1 MLSTGAVIVPS
12 ACLRCQLRQVIFRTG
27 KRVSVNRIDCLRWRA
42 SRAFGASCP
51 RFQDAHDQVLDDK
64 VHGKEKSKLSEYPL
78 GRIYGKP
85 GRRHRETSA
94 RLTQDSMQ
102 KPFEVVVLRDV
113 PDAKGGN
120 EADQHKA
127 SSYQE
132 TNHAGAS
139 QIARD
144 ILSKNASPKEAEIF
158 DSIDALRPPSTIIA
172 EEEYESLAKDLAD
185 GYNTRQLSRYL
196 SRSLQSISLGP
207 PSQVGRKA
215 LKWRENALQ
224 TLAWRPRISPTD
236 EATHKTTLFQK
247 DDAANPKYKLVE
259 QILRQS
265 WSVSIDGELYQIG
278 YLDMKLE
285 AWHLSFLFDLYENS
299 RPMYEAWIKNPL
311 LLRSSEIRPDRAH
324 NVLRITA
331 RKQDAEE
338 IAARIQQKFREFES
352 LELDLTALK
361 PLRTRRQPSKFH
373 EYLPDQTS
381 LHAIQRRLFCIF
393 ERRDKKTLVI
403 HAPLEVTL
411 WQARRAFLSFIDLP
425 SPSSIKSTIVATSPI
440 DIRAEES
447 DGNAHL
453 LPDQPAQ
460 GMKSRQ
466 LALRYARLARS
477 TEFAENCIGSE
488 SSNTTHFEA
497 NTKDSFYAQ
506 VSSIAEGLSAVKP
519 LEPITFDS
527 PSETVPFWELGDRAY
542 CEPWEVQFCKVLYN
556 NTKSGHMRTI
566 QTLPSRGQKVVIGAL
581 DTSPSQSTIQPQ
593 VPGIA
598 TLVSYF
604 SPTLESVKSPLIVA
618 HFVPNPFTTNGLA
631 PLTKL
636 PRIRMRYSVS
646 TNTERSTVK
655 LQGIRAVLSQQ
666 EFRVH
671 LPQEATDVRF
681 VRQCTIRALSNVA
694 LGDRDIQNFT
704 AMLQHSLNRKRAF
717 LDGEPMVKFR
727 LPGSP
732 FDDLT
737 DPWARDL
744 RKNGFE
750 VDYLFERFEQVQ
762 SLDLDLNFDTAF
774 SANVDPSVKNVLSEY
789 PTDVFLRYQEI
800 EGGIVGG
807 QRTELRLVNSAGSVS
822 TLGHDDPGAY
832 DTGYVGG
839 GEQADVEENLRL
851 VKLSLRLANALT
863 RINAGDVEYT
873 SS

>member
-1 MLSTGAVIVPS
+1 M
-12 ACLRCQLRQVIFRTG
+12 
-27 KRVSVNRIDCLRWRA
+27 NRIDCLRWKA

-64 VHGKEKSKLSEYPL
+64 VHAKEKSKLSEYPL

-113 PDAKGGN
+113 PDAKRGN
-120 EADQHKA
+120 ETDQHKA

-132 TNHAGAS
+132 TNHADAS

-144 ILSKNASPKEAEIF
+144 ILSKGTSPKEAEIF
-158 DSIDALRPPSTIIA
+158 ESIDALRPPSTIITQ
-172 EEEYESLAKDLAD
+172 EEYESLAKDLSD
-185 GYNTRQLSRYL
+185 GYSTRQLSRYL
-196 SRSLQSISLGP
+196 SRSLQSISLGS

-224 TLAWRPRISPTD
+224 TLAWRPRMFPTD
-236 EATHKTTLFQK
+236 EATSKTTLSQK
-247 DDAANPKYKLVE
+247 DDAANPKSRSVE

-278 YLDMKLE
+278 YVDMKLD
-285 AWHLSFLFDLYENS
+285 AWHLSFLFDLYEDS

-338 IAARIQQKFREFES
+338 IAAQIQQKFREFES

-361 PLRTRRQPSKFH
+361 PLRTRRQPSKSH

-411 WQARRAFLSFIDLP
+411 WQARRAFLSLIDLP
-425 SPSSIKSTIVATSPI
+425 SPSSIKSTILATSPI
-440 DIRAEES
+440 DNGSEES
-447 DGNAHL
+447 DENAHL

-466 LALRYARLARS
+466 LAVRYARLAGP
-477 TEFAENCIGSE
+477 TEFAENKIGSE
-488 SSNTTHFEA
+488 SSNTAHFEA

-506 VSSIAEGLSAVKP
+506 ASSIAEGLSAVKP
-519 LEPITFDS
+519 LEPIVFDN

-542 CEPWEVQFCKVLYN
+542 CGPWEIQFCKVLYN
-556 NTKSGHMRTI
+556 DIKSGHTRTI
-566 QTLPSRGQKVVIGAL
+566 QTLPSRRQKDVIAAL
-581 DTSPSQSTIQPQ
+581 DAFPSQSKIQPQ
-593 VPGIA
+593 IPGIA
-598 TLVSYF
+598 NLVSYF
-604 SPTLESVKSPLIVA
+604 SPTLGSVKSPLIVA

-636 PRIRMRYSVS
+636 PRIRMTYSVS
-646 TNTERSTVK
+646 TNTERPDVSTVK
-655 LQGIRAVLSQQ
+655 LQGARAVFNQQ

-671 LPQEATDVRF
+671 LPHEATDIRF
-681 VRQCTIRALSNVA
+681 VRQCTLRARSNVA

-744 RKNGFE
+744 RKNDFE
-750 VDYLFERFEQVQ
+750 VEYLFERFEQMQ

-774 SANVDPSVKNVLSEY
+774 SASVDPSVKTVLGEC
-789 PTDVFLRYQEI
+789 PTNVFLRYQEI

-807 QRTELRLVNSAGSVS
+807 QRTELRLVNATGSVS
-822 TLGHDDPGAY
+822 TLGHDDPVAY
-832 DTGYVGG
+832 DTGYVGR
-839 GEQADVEENLRL
+839 GEQADVEENLQL